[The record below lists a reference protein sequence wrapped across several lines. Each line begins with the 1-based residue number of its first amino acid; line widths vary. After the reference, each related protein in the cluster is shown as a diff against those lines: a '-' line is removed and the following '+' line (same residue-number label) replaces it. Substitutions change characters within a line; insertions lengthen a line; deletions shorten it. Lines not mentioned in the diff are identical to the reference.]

1 MKLFS
6 AHLKDVR
13 ALYMNSLHKALDMEE
28 QISRALP
35 TMIGK
40 ATDPELKAA
49 LEAHLSETCGHV
61 SKVERLLQ
69 STGNSN
75 PLSCKI
81 ATALIHETQHMI
93 KDADSSAIRDIS
105 LIAAAQQVEHHEIA
119 VYGTL
124 RKWAGILG
132 EDSHA
137 CLDQILSEEKHA
149 DGLLSSISDRLN
161 VHAEMHVMAGAH

>member
-6 AHLKDVR
+6 AHLKDLR

-35 TMIGK
+35 AMIAK
-40 ATDPELKAA
+40 ASDPGLRSA
-49 LEAHLSETCGHV
+49 LETHLTETCGHV

-75 PLSCKI
+75 PLTCKV
-81 ATALIHETQHMI
+81 ASALIHEAQNMI
-93 KDADSSAIRDIS
+93 KDADSPAIRDVA

-124 RKWAGILG
+124 RKWAANLG

-137 CLDQILSEEKHA
+137 CLDQILSEEKHT
-149 DGLLSSISDRLN
+149 DGLLSDISDRLN
-161 VHAEMHVMAGAH
+161 THAEMPVLAAAH

>member
-6 AHLKDVR
+6 AHLKDLR

-40 ATDPELKAA
+40 ATDPELKSA
-49 LEAHLSETCGHV
+49 LEAHLTETCGHV
-61 SKVERLLQ
+61 SKIERLLQ

-75 PLSCKI
+75 PLTCKV
-81 ATALIHETQHMI
+81 ATALVHEAQNMI
-93 KDADSSAIRDIS
+93 KDADSPAIRDVT

-124 RKWAGILG
+124 RRWAGILG

-137 CLDQILSEEKHA
+137 CLDQILIEEKHA
-149 DGLLSSISDRLN
+149 DGILSSISDRLN
-161 VHAEMHVMAGAH
+161 VNAEAPVLAAAH

>member
-6 AHLKDVR
+6 AHHKDLR
-13 ALYMNSLHKALDMEE
+13 ALYKNSLHKALDMEE

-40 ATDPELKAA
+40 ATDPELKSA
-49 LEAHLSETCGHV
+49 LEAHLTETCGHV

-69 STGNSN
+69 STGNSD

-93 KDADSSAIRDIS
+93 KDADSPAICDVA

-132 EDSHA
+132 EDGHA

-149 DGLLSSISDRLN
+149 DSLLSSISDRLN
-161 VHAEMHVMAGAH
+161 ASAEAPMMATAH

>member
-6 AHLKDVR
+6 AHLKDLGAVYR
-13 ALYMNSLHKALDMEE
+13 NSLHKALNMEE

-35 TMIGK
+35 AMIAK
-40 ATDPELKAA
+40 ATDPELKSA
-49 LEAHLSETCGHV
+49 LEAHLTETCGHV
-61 SKVERLLQ
+61 SKVERLLH
-69 STGNSN
+69 STGNSD
-75 PLSCKI
+75 PLTCKI
-81 ATALIHETQHMI
+81 ASALIHEAQDMI
-93 KDADSSAIRDIS
+93 KDADSSAMRDVT

-161 VHAEMHVMAGAH
+161 AHAEVPAMAAAH